1 MDVYVLE
8 HLHVAIDF
16 CWRIEKRQRGVS
28 CVFHFLYIK
37 ISKYSNAYSVLKSD
51 KIRYGSIPYNP
62 DE

>member
-1 MDVYVLE
+1 MAKGGILCFPFLVY
-8 HLHVAIDF
+8 
-16 CWRIEKRQRGVS
+16 
-28 CVFHFLYIK
+28 K